1 MVYVEVIFMRRALI
15 HGFIALLTV
24 SVLAFACADSSPGL
38 EALEAEAAYSR
49 GLDLREQGQMRN
61 AFDEFNEAL
70 RLNPRYA
77 EAYSARAS
85 VYYAF
90 GDRPKTILDLNT
102 ALRLNPEIA
111 EAYYYRGLLYIDTGN
126 SDDAVT
132 NLTRA
137 LQIKPEFT
145 DAYYNRARGLFRV
158 AGLRRGSRRPHF
170 RCGD

>member
-1 MVYVEVIFMRRALI
+1 MKRTLGLTLVC
-15 HGFIALLTV
+15 LL
-24 SVLAFACADSSPGL
+24 LCIACADSSPELDALQAESAYLRGL
-38 EALEAEAAYSR
+38 E
-49 GLDLREQGQMRN
+49 LREQGQMRN

-90 GDRPKTILDLNT
+90 GDAPKTVTDLNA

-111 EAYYYRGLLYIDTGN
+111 EAYYYRGLIFIDRGDGDN
-126 SDDAVT
+126 AVI

-137 LQIKPEFT
+137 LQLDP
-145 DAYYNRARGLFRV
+145 ASRRCVLQPRARVFR
-158 AGLRRGSRRPHF
+158 AARP
-170 RCGD
+170 RCRAWRPDCRLGD

>member
-1 MVYVEVIFMRRALI
+1 MKRKL
-15 HGFIALLTV
+15 GLALLC
-24 SVLAFACADSSPGL
+24 VLLCVACAESSPEL

-49 GLDLREQGQMRN
+49 GVELREQGQMRN

-90 GDRPKTILDLNT
+90 GDAPKTITDLNA

-111 EAYYYRGLLYIDTGN
+111 EAYYYRGLIFIDRGD
-126 SDDAVT
+126 SDNAVI

-137 LQIKPEFT
+137 LQLDPEYDRRLLQSRKSVF
-145 DAYYNRARGLFRV
+145 RA
-158 AGLRRGSRRPHF
+158 ARPWTP
-170 RCGD
+170 RWAT